1 LELRGFRD
9 SGLARQVNNWV
20 AALLGLTLMRL
31 ILAGIIPLSP
41 DETYYWLWSVH
52 LQPGYFDHPPMVAF
66 WIRAGTSL
74 FGPTPLGVRFL
85 GPVAAA
91 IGSMLL
97 WRAGEDL
104 FPKRHAGLLAA
115 AFLNATLMLGV
126 GAIIMTP
133 DTPLLF
139 FWTVTIA
146 ACGRWVSTRNDRW
159 WLAVGAAAGCAL
171 LAKYTAVFLIVG
183 VFSWLLFRRDGRA
196 ALKTPWP
203 WAAALLAACIFAPNV
218 YWNATHDWVSYLKQ
232 GSRVT
237 SFDVARAAQF
247 LVELVVGQFAL
258 ATPVVAVMAAVG
270 FWRLWQTRTAGP
282 ALMFWLILLPGWAF
296 VEHVV
301 SGRVQ
306 ANWPAVIYPAC
317 CLAAA
322 TLPEKNLLRW
332 AGPAIGLGFAMT
344 LVAYAQALAA
354 PFPIPASW
362 DPSALQLSG
371 WPQLA
376 AEVAAGGAEF
386 VTADDYATDAELAFY
401 APAGVAVAGIG
412 ARWHYLGMGSSPRLA
427 GATGIMLTR
436 HRDTYC
442 ADPVGTLTRNRGAEV
457 TSNYRLCRIVAP
469 AGAILLPRP

>member
-1 LELRGFRD
+1 V
-9 SGLARQVNNWV
+9 ARQVNNWL
-20 AALLGLTLMRL
+20 AALLGLTLLRL

-41 DETYYWLWSVH
+41 DETYYWLWSVN
-52 LQPGYFDHPPMVAF
+52 LQPGYFDHPPMVAL

-74 FGPTPLGVRFL
+74 LGPTPLGVRFL
-85 GPVAAA
+85 GPLAAA
-91 IGSMLL
+91 VGSVLL

-115 AFLNATLMLGV
+115 ALLNATLMLGV

-139 FWTVTIA
+139 FWTAVITGA
-146 ACGRWVSTRNDRW
+146 GRWVATRDNRW
-159 WLAVGAAAGCAL
+159 WLAIGAAAGCAL
-171 LAKYTAVFLIVG
+171 LSKYTAVLLIIG

-203 WAAALLAACIFAPNV
+203 WAALLLAACIFAPNI
-218 YWNATHDWVSYLKQ
+218 YWNAAHDWVSYLKQ
-232 GSRVT
+232 GGRVT
-237 SFDVARAAQF
+237 SFDVSRSAEF
-247 LVELVVGQFAL
+247 LGELLVGQFAL
-258 ATPVVAVMAAVG
+258 ATPLVAGMACVG
-270 FWRLWQTRTAGP
+270 FWRLLQSNAAGP
-282 ALMFWLILLPGWAF
+282 ALMFWLILLPAVVF

-322 TLPEKNLLRW
+322 TLPGKMALRW
-332 AGPAIGLGFAMT
+332 AKPAIGLGFAMT
-344 LVAYAQALAA
+344 LLAYAQALAA
-354 PFPIPASW
+354 PFPIPAGW
-362 DPSALQLSG
+362 DPAALQLSG

-376 AEVAAGGAEF
+376 AEAAAAGPGF
-386 VTADDYATDAELAFY
+386 VTADDYATDAELAYY

-412 ARWHYLGMGSSPRLA
+412 ARWHYLGMNSSPQLA

-436 HRDTYC
+436 HTDTYC
-442 ADPVGTLTRNRGAEV
+442 ADPVAHVTRNRGAEMI
-457 TSNYRLCRIVAP
+457 SSYRLCRITAP
-469 AGAILLPRP
+469 KGAILLPRP